1 MEVYKN
7 GTLSTVDNSAK
18 KSNGRL
24 VTNTESFYYIGCK
37 IPPLTEYPYYVWV
50 KPEKFKETKE
60 QIGEC
65 VGEYHP
71 EGYQKLSHFILPVE
85 VQVNH
90 DDKLAIV
97 GVSVKDGLLKV
108 EKYYGEKIAG
118 VIELSFL

>member
-50 KPEKFKETKE
+50 KPEKFKETIE

-71 EGYQKLSHFILPVE
+71 EGYQNLSHFILPVE

-90 DDKLAIV
+90 DDKLAI
-97 GVSVKDGLLKV
+97 VSVKDGLLKV